1 VITGV
6 SKTPV
11 IVVCTGKYS
20 MTKYVIRRMLWLVVV
35 LFAVSFITFTLMHLV
50 PGGPWDKEKT
60 LPPQVVEALNRKYG
74 LDKPVYVQFGNFLLG
89 VVQGDLGVSYSYQD
103 RPVTDILLQGLP
115 KTVTLGVIAFLLAL
129 LIGIPLGMA
138 AALRQNSIIDY
149 SSVLFSTIFAS
160 IPGFVFGILLI
171 LVFSVFLHWLPTGGW
186 GSPAQLIMPSIALA
200 ALPAA
205 YTARITRA
213 STLEVSRQDYVRTAR
228 AKGLLERVV
237 LTRHILRNALIPV
250 VTIAGPELAF
260 LISGSFI
267 IENLFNIPGIG
278 RLFVQGVFARD
289 YPLIMG
295 SILFYAFAVAVINLL
310 VDLLYAA
317 IDPRIRYD

>member
-1 VITGV
+1 
-6 SKTPV
+6 
-11 IVVCTGKYS
+11 
-20 MTKYVIRRMLWLVVV
+20 MR
-35 LFAVSFITFTLMHLV
+35 
-50 PGGPWDKEKT
+50 
-60 LPPQVVEALNRKYG
+60 
-74 LDKPVYVQFGNFLLG
+74 
-89 VVQGDLGVSYSYQD
+89 QGF
-103 RPVTDILLQGLP
+103 P
-115 KTVTLGVIAFLLAL
+115 KTATLGLIAFAL
-129 LIGIPLGMA
+129 SLVIGIPLGMA
-138 AALRQNSIIDY
+138 AALRQNSLIDY

-160 IPGFVFGILLI
+160 IPGFVFGILLMI
-171 LVFSVFLHWLPTGGW
+171 VFSVLLHWLPTGGW
-186 GSPAQLIMPSIALA
+186 GSPSQLIMPVLALA

-250 VTIAGPELAF
+250 VTVAGPELAF

-295 SILFYAFAVAVINLL
+295 SILFYAFAVAIINLF
-310 VDLLYAA
+310 VDILYAA
-317 IDPRIRYD
+317 IDPRIRLD